1 MKGDMEA
8 RIEKIPHN
16 ELAFDV
22 DGVIADTFRAFVE
35 TARNQYGIQIQ
46 YEDITEYDFR
56 TVINIDE
63 NTSHEIIER
72 ILDDPLEMGIR
83 PISGAVKV
91 LTRLLDI
98 GPLLLVTAR
107 PDKRAILKWIQLHLQ
122 LVDMSG
128 IRLEATGT
136 HKAKLPVLLEH
147 GVKYFVEDRLETC
160 YLIDGAS
167 VTPIVF
173 EQPWNR
179 KPHPFQTVKNW
190 DEISAMIE
198 W

>member
-1 MKGDMEA
+1 METK
-8 RIEKIPHN
+8 IEKIPHN

-56 TVINIDE
+56 SVINIDE
-63 NTSHEIIER
+63 NTSQEIIER

-91 LTRLLDI
+91 LTRLLGI

-107 PDKRAILKWIQLHLQ
+107 PDKGAILKWIQLHLQ

>member
-1 MKGDMEA
+1 MEA
-8 RIEKIPHN
+8 GLGKIPYN
-16 ELAFDV
+16 ELAFDI

-35 TARNQYGIQIQ
+35 AARSQYGIQVE

-56 TVINIDE
+56 TVIDIDE
-63 NTSHEIIER
+63 RTSYEIIEK
-72 ILDDPLEMGIR
+72 ILDDPLEMGIK

-107 PDKRAILKWIQLHLQ
+107 PDKEAILKWIQLHLR
-122 LVDMSG
+122 LLDVTG

-136 HKAKLPVLLEH
+136 HKEKLPVLLEH

-160 YLIDGAS
+160 YLICEAS

-173 EQPWNR
+173 EQPWNQ
-179 KPHPFQTVKNW
+179 KPHPFQTVKSW

>member
-1 MKGDMEA
+1 MEA
-8 RIEKIPHN
+8 RIEKIPCD
-16 ELAFDV
+16 ELAFDI

-35 TARNQYGIQIQ
+35 TARSQYGIQIE

-56 TVINIDE
+56 TVIDIDE
-63 NTSHEIIER
+63 STSYEIIER
-72 ILDDPLEMGIR
+72 ILKDPLEMGIR
-83 PISGAVKV
+83 PISGAVRV

-107 PDKRAILKWIQLHLQ
+107 PDKKAILKWIKLHLR
-122 LVDMSG
+122 LLDVTG

-160 YLIDGAS
+160 YLIDEAS

-179 KPHPFQTVKNW
+179 KPHPFQTVKSW